1 LTDQSQAYTS
11 VETGHE
17 HDLLQLGKTKAAMP
31 KVLQI
36 KAEPLTA
43 DVFHPFGQVI
53 GMDTVRMRIVN
64 DRFRMGTITM
74 KYQSFRITHLNRH
87 IKSTQA
93 LIPLGGK
100 ACLVVVAPPTVDLHS
115 PEDLK
120 QVKAFINDGTCGVNI
135 DLGTWH
141 MALLPLGAEMTM
153 VNIQGEHSGA
163 DTDERSFE
171 ETLNMVIEVVL

>member
-1 LTDQSQAYTS
+1 MA
-11 VETGHE
+11 
-17 HDLLQLGKTKAAMP
+17 

-43 DVFHPFGQVI
+43 EAFHPFGQVI
-53 GMDTVRMRIVN
+53 GIDTVQMKIVN
-64 DRFRMGTITM
+64 DRFRMSTITTT
-74 KYQSFRITHLNRH
+74 YRPFRIAHLNRH

-100 ACLVVVAPPTVDLHS
+100 AYLAVVAPPTVNLDN

-120 QVKAFINDGTCGVNI
+120 QVKAFINDGSSGINL

-141 MALLPLGAEMTM
+141 MALLPLGPKMTM
-153 VNIQGEHSGA
+153 VNIQGEHSA
-163 DTDERSFE
+163 EDTEERSFTE
-171 ETLNMVIEVVL
+171 KFETIIEIVL

>member
-1 LTDQSQAYTS
+1 
-11 VETGHE
+11 
-17 HDLLQLGKTKAAMP
+17 MP
-31 KVLQI
+31 KVLQV
-36 KAEPLTA
+36 KVEPPTA
-43 DVFHPFGQVI
+43 DAFHPFGQVI
-53 GMDTVRMRIVN
+53 GMATVQMKIVN
-64 DRFRMGTITM
+64 DRFRIGTINM
-74 KYQSFRITHLNRH
+74 KCQPFRITHLNRH

-100 ACLVVVAPPTVDLHS
+100 ACLVVVAPPTVDLDS

-120 QVKAFINDGTCGVNI
+120 QVKAFIDDGSYGVNI

-163 DTDERSFE
+163 DTDECSFE
-171 ETLNMVIEVVL
+171 ETLNTVIEIVL

>member
-1 LTDQSQAYTS
+1 
-11 VETGHE
+11 V
-17 HDLLQLGKTKAAMP
+17 P

-43 DVFHPFGQVI
+43 EAYRPFGQVI
-53 GMDTVRMRIVN
+53 GIDRVRMKIVN
-64 DRFRMGTITM
+64 DRFCMDTISM
-74 KYQSFRITHLNRH
+74 KRQSFRIAHLNRH

-100 ACLVVVAPPTVDLHS
+100 ACLVVVAPPTIDLDS

-120 QVKAFINDGTCGVNI
+120 QVRAFINDGSCGVNI

-141 MALLPLGAEMTM
+141 MALLPLGPEMSM
-153 VNIQGEHSGA
+153 VTIQGEHSGE
-163 DTDERSFE
+163 DTEERSFE
-171 ETLNMVIEVVL
+171 ETFATVLEIIL

>member
-1 LTDQSQAYTS
+1 
-11 VETGHE
+11 
-17 HDLLQLGKTKAAMP
+17 MP

-43 DVFHPFGQVI
+43 DAFHPFGQVI
-53 GMDTVRMRIVN
+53 GMDTVRMKIVN
-64 DRFRMGTITM
+64 DRFRMGIINIKCQLPIT
-74 KYQSFRITHLNRH
+74 RLNRH

-100 ACLVVVAPPTVDLHS
+100 ACLVVVAPPTVDLDS
-115 PEDLK
+115 PEHLK
-120 QVKAFINDGTCGVNI
+120 QVKAFIDDGSYGVNI

-141 MALLPLGAEMTM
+141 MALLPLGSEISL

-171 ETLNMVIEVVL
+171 ETLNTVIAIVL

>member
-1 LTDQSQAYTS
+1 
-11 VETGHE
+11 
-17 HDLLQLGKTKAAMP
+17 MP
-31 KVLQI
+31 KVLQV
-36 KAEPLTA
+36 KAESLTA
-43 DVFHPFGQVI
+43 DAFHPFGQVI
-53 GMDTVRMRIVN
+53 GMDTVQMKIVN
-64 DRFRMGTITM
+64 DRFRMGIINV
-74 KYQSFRITHLNRH
+74 KYQPFRITHLNRH

-100 ACLVVVAPPTVDLHS
+100 ACVVVVAPPTVDLDS

-120 QVKAFINDGTCGVNI
+120 QVKAFIDDGSYGVNI

-141 MALLPLGAEMTM
+141 MALLPLGSEMSM

-171 ETLNMVIEVVL
+171 ETLNTVIEIVL

>member
-1 LTDQSQAYTS
+1 
-11 VETGHE
+11 
-17 HDLLQLGKTKAAMP
+17 MP

-43 DVFHPFGQVI
+43 DAFRPFGQVI
-53 GMDTVRMRIVN
+53 GMDTVQMKIVN
-64 DRFRMGTITM
+64 DRFRMGTINM
-74 KYQSFRITHLNRH
+74 KCQPFRITHLNRH

-100 ACLVVVAPPTVDLHS
+100 ACLVVVAPPTVDLNS
-115 PEDLK
+115 PEDLQ
-120 QVKAFINDGTCGVNI
+120 QVKAFIDDGSYGVNI

-141 MALLPLGAEMTM
+141 MALLPLGSEMSM
-153 VNIQGEHSGA
+153 VNIQGKHSGA

-171 ETLNMVIEVVL
+171 ETLNTVIEIVL